1 MGALPKDLKT
11 IYNENDE
18 VRIFENVF
26 NNYNNTNDIEN
37 MWVTK
42 FNKTEPYTFIEIYFE
57 TKIKVSKIK
66 IFNYNQREK
75 LEIGV
80 KHISIYLD
88 DKFYKNV
95 FIRQGTGEIAYDY
108 INNNKEKDNSFD
120 YKNIYDFGQIIN
132 FPLIEEKRNFKNY
145 SFIKKEKNEY
155 ASLVYEQSYE
165 ATYLPCGEI
174 IKF

>member
-1 MGALPKDLKT
+1 
-11 IYNENDE
+11 
-18 VRIFENVF
+18 
-26 NNYNNTNDIEN
+26 

-88 DKFYKNV
+88 DKFYKNI
-95 FIRQGTGEIAYDY
+95 FIWQGIGEFAYDY
-108 INNNKEKDNSFD
+108 INNNIEKKDNPFD
-120 YKNIYDFGQIIN
+120 YKNIYDFGQNIN

>member
-80 KHISIYLD
+80 KNISIYLD
-88 DKFYKNV
+88 DKFYKNI
-95 FIRQGTGEIAYDY
+95 FIRQGTREFAYDY
-108 INNNKEKDNSFD
+108 IN
-120 YKNIYDFGQIIN
+120 
-132 FPLIEEKRNFKNY
+132 L
-145 SFIKKEKNEY
+145 
-155 ASLVYEQSYE
+155 
-165 ATYLPCGEI
+165 
-174 IKF
+174 

>member
-26 NNYNNTNDIEN
+26 NNYNNNTNDVEN
-37 MWVTK
+37 MWVIK
-42 FNKTEPYTFIEIYFE
+42 FNKTEPYTFIEIYFK

-88 DKFYKNV
+88 DKFYKNI
-95 FIRQGTGEIAYDY
+95 FI
-108 INNNKEKDNSFD
+108 
-120 YKNIYDFGQIIN
+120 
-132 FPLIEEKRNFKNY
+132 
-145 SFIKKEKNEY
+145 
-155 ASLVYEQSYE
+155 
-165 ATYLPCGEI
+165 
-174 IKF
+174 